1 MRKTILLVALLPTLA
16 WAQNPVSDAIRSAL
30 PGRSKNIIA
39 AAEDVPA
46 DKYAYKP
53 TPEQRPFGGWV
64 FHTAEANYT
73 FCGKLAGADA
83 PELTVKE
90 TDPKEKLVPA
100 LKQSF
105 DFCSRQL
112 PKLQDSKLG
121 EEITLGKDRKITKA
135 ALVLILGGSWSD
147 HYGQMATYMRL
158 NGLLPPTAKK

>member
-1 MRKTILLVALLPTLA
+1 MRKILLLVALLPTVT

-30 PGRSKNIIA
+30 PGRAKNITA
-39 AAEDVPA
+39 AAEDMPSE
-46 DKYAYKP
+46 KYSYKP

-64 FHTAEANYT
+64 LHTAEANYT

-83 PELTVKE
+83 PELTAKE
-90 TDPKEKLVPA
+90 TDPKEKLVAA

-105 DFCSRQL
+105 DFCSAQL

-121 EEITLGKDRKITKA
+121 EEVMLGKDRKVTKS
-135 ALVLILGGSWSD
+135 ALVLILSGSWAD